1 MLKLILLTFLLAS
14 CATAEKC
21 LLGCGSS
28 LIMETLQVRGLRGQN
43 LIDVAQQDLYWEFV
57 KERDSINKFYGGIK
71 K

>member
-1 MLKLILLTFLLAS
+1 
-14 CATAEKC
+14 
-21 LLGCGSS
+21 
-28 LIMETLQVRGLRGQN
+28 METLQVRGLRGQN